1 VQFKLRKPKATQ
13 MEFAVSSLERNI
25 KEQEA
30 KTGYLAIRKMRPSEA
45 ECLWTVVVLLKT
57 NRAIPPN
64 SHSFCSK
71 DQCVKNLSPVHLE
84 RLCSVQKVRVRSLV
98 L

>member
-1 VQFKLRKPKATQ
+1 

-57 NRAIPPN
+57 NRAIPN
-64 SHSFCSK
+64 
-71 DQCVKNLSPVHLE
+71 
-84 RLCSVQKVRVRSLV
+84 
-98 L
+98 

>member
-1 VQFKLRKPKATQ
+1 

-30 KTGYLAIRKMRPSEA
+30 KTGYLAIRKMRPNEA

-57 NRAIPPN
+57 NRAVPPN

-71 DQCVKNLSPVHLE
+71 DQCVNNMSPVHLE
-84 RLCSVQKVRVRSLV
+84 RLCLVQKVRVRSLV